1 MNDEY
6 EDFDADT
13 EDVLD
18 ALLDQHQSSLLAAV
32 GPALD
37 IPSGLRRATALSL
50 QRRVTEGT
58 QEAEAIIE
66 PSPPH
71 QAPMLQVEQTLF
83 VWRSVPSGALQEAL
97 DAIQFEIRRLNA
109 LMKGIA
115 DRPDH
120 CPAPPGEGVHPAAA
134 ACLARDELIR
144 IDRRLVKGGVTKE
157 SAASE
162 FATAARV
169 LRNQVIGW
177 NTALAAASR
186 VERRGMD
193 RERWLKDQFI
203 TRHDGLLLL
212 REKVVKLFEEAE
224 EGAFQVS

>member
-6 EDFDADT
+6 EDFGAET

-18 ALLDQHQSSLLAAV
+18 ALLEQHQSSLLAAI

-37 IPSGLRRATALSL
+37 ILSGLSRTSALSL
-50 QRRVTEGT
+50 QRSVTEWV
-58 QEAEAIIE
+58 QEADAVIE
-66 PSPPH
+66 PSPPS
-71 QAPMLQVEQTLF
+71 QAPMPQVEQTLF
-83 VWRSVPSGALQEAL
+83 VWRNVPSGALQEAL
-97 DAIQFEIRRLNA
+97 DAVQFEIRRLNA

-144 IDRRLVKGGVTKE
+144 IDRQLAKGEVKKE
-157 SAASE
+157 SAVSE

-169 LRNQVIGW
+169 LKNQVIGW
-177 NTALAAASR
+177 NTALAAASPLD
-186 VERRGMD
+186 RRGMD
-193 RERWLKDQFI
+193 RELWLQEQFI
-203 TRHDGLLLL
+203 IRHDCLLHL
-212 REKVVKLFEEAE
+212 REKVVKLFADAE